1 MEILIRKEPNGS
13 IYIDKKNAQYYETL
27 NMSEP
32 PYNFTKIEIETKY
45 CDCERVDF
53 DDDLK
58 FNVKKYNERKK
69 NNRLLDLRLQRE
81 NECFPIINRG
91 QLWYDTLT
99 EKQQLELKKWYQLWL
114 DVTQTEQIPEK
125 PSWLK

>member
-1 MEILIRKEPNGS
+1 MEILIRKEPDGR
-13 IYIDKKNAQYYETL
+13 IYLDKNNAKYYKIL

-32 PYNFTKIEIETKY
+32 PYNFTKIEIDTEY

-58 FNVKKYNERKK
+58 FNVEKYNERKK
-69 NNRLLDLRLQRE
+69 NNRLIDLRLQRE

-91 QLWYDTLT
+91 LLWYDTLT

>member
-1 MEILIRKEPNGS
+1 MEILIRKEPNGT
-13 IYIDKKNAQYYETL
+13 IYLDKNNAKYYKAL

-45 CDCERVDF
+45 CDCEHVDF

-58 FNVKKYNERKK
+58 FNVEKYNERKK
-69 NNRLLDLRLQRE
+69 NNRLFDLRLQRE

-114 DVTQTEQIPEK
+114 DVTQTEKIPEK

>member
-69 NNRLLDLRLQRE
+69 NNRLFDLRLQRE

-114 DVTQTEQIPEK
+114 DVTQTEKVPEK